1 MSKHIISISSEYT
14 TSNGRRGVC
23 YTLRGARAASF
34 VPADVDA
41 LGWLL
46 ASLGLAKKEEK
57 MTWTVE
63 LEKHRKH
70 KSWMASCG
78 LKSNGRY
85 LAFDF
90 LRCSWKGGEKVY
102 DVTEHGVYA
111 TQERNTRRHWIYEG
125 GEAARE
131 VTEEEAI
138 AHLQAATDA
147 KDVMGE
153 LRALAEKGR
162 FAQARARIDALPR
175 DEARPYKRWL
185 LDTIDP
191 ELGKG
196 LPALEGTEKQIA
208 WAEDIRVEQL
218 LRCAILATQGGGLQ
232 GLDVAAMELVALG
245 LLVKEVVSA
254 KTWIDTRDFVSVQVW
269 AKSLDLTEEQI
280 ERIETQLGETYLD
293 RSLESH
299 KDVKFWRA
307 QVAAGEL
314 DPARAERLIARL
326 RERLENG

>member
-111 TQERNTRRHWIYEG
+111 TQERNTRRHITMMLYSTAHTSCVGGCCEAACAG
-125 GEAARE
+125 GEA
-131 VTEEEAI
+131 
-138 AHLQAATDA
+138 
-147 KDVMGE
+147 
-153 LRALAEKGR
+153 
-162 FAQARARIDALPR
+162 
-175 DEARPYKRWL
+175 W
-185 LDTIDP
+185 
-191 ELGKG
+191 
-196 LPALEGTEKQIA
+196 
-208 WAEDIRVEQL
+208 
-218 LRCAILATQGGGLQ
+218 
-232 GLDVAAMELVALG
+232 
-245 LLVKEVVSA
+245 
-254 KTWIDTRDFVSVQVW
+254 
-269 AKSLDLTEEQI
+269 
-280 ERIETQLGETYLD
+280 ETC
-293 RSLESH
+293 SSS
-299 KDVKFWRA
+299 
-307 QVAAGEL
+307 
-314 DPARAERLIARL
+314 
-326 RERLENG
+326 